1 MKPDFY
7 KCIKGLSTGE
17 YKEKGSKFLAF
28 AHPIRSE
35 EEIKSLLDNYKKQ
48 YFDARHICHAYILG
62 TEREVLKSSD
72 AGEPNGTAGLPI
84 LNQLRSF
91 EVKNVLL
98 VVVRYFGGT
107 KLGASGLVH
116 AYKTAAQEALA
127 LAEIVQ
133 LPITVELNFSF
144 PYLKMNEVM
153 RFAKEQEASVLS
165 QEFSESDCAIHISI
179 LRSQE
184 KGWKDKIADWERSE
198 NL

>member
-1 MKPDFY
+1 M
-7 KCIKGLSTGE
+7 GE

-28 AHPIRSE
+28 AQAIRSE
-35 EEIKSLLDNYKKQ
+35 EEIKTCLESFKKE
-48 YFDARHICHAYILG
+48 YFDARHICYAYVLG
-62 TEREVLKSSD
+62 SDDTTMKCSD

-98 VVVRYFGGT
+98 IVVRYFGGT

-127 LAEIVQ
+127 NAEVVM
-133 LPITVELNFSF
+133 LPITLELSFSF

-153 RFAKEQEASVLS
+153 RFVKETEATVMS
-165 QEFSESDCAIHISI
+165 QEFSANDCEMRVSV

-184 KGWKDKIADWERSE
+184 KGWKDKIADWARSVST
-198 NL
+198 

>member
-1 MKPDFY
+1 MKSDFY
-7 KCIKGLSTGE
+7 KCIKEHSRGE

-28 AHPIRSE
+28 AQPIRSG
-35 EEIKSLLDNYKKQ
+35 EEIKTCLEKYKKD
-48 YFDARHICHAYILG
+48 YFDARHICYAYVLG
-62 TEREVLKSSD
+62 SDGETMKSSD

-127 LAEIVQ
+127 NAEIVL
-133 LPITVELNFSF
+133 LPITLELRFSF

-153 RFAKEQEASVLS
+153 RFVKETEAAVLS
-165 QEFSESDCAIHISI
+165 QEFSESDCIMQVAI

-184 KGWKDKIADWERSE
+184 KSWKDKIADWE
-198 NL
+198 